1 MSKAAHFAL
10 VTTFTSNVYAGNPAA
25 IVFLDPSLPQDV
37 LGKIASNFN
46 QPVTSIVSSTSDTSD
61 NDKTITRHI
70 RYMVSNGNEL
80 GICGHGTL
88 AAAKVLFAELGP
100 EQENVDTI
108 HFRCFSG
115 ARLVATKRE
124 DGFIEIECPSS
135 GVPVN
140 VSSEEE
146 TRLTSLVN
154 KAFGREVLI
163 KGIRCGGP
171 GAYHQCKYIQVTVYL
186 MVVRC

>member
-10 VTTFTSNVYAGNPAA
+10 VTAFTSNVYAGNPAA

-61 NDKTITRHI
+61 NDKTITRRI

-88 AAAKVLFAELGP
+88 AAAKVLFAQLGP
-100 EQENVDTI
+100 GQENVDTI

-115 ARLVATKRE
+115 TRLVAMKRE
-124 DGFIEIECPSS
+124 DGFIEIEFPSA
-135 GVPVN
+135 VPVN

-163 KGIRCGGP
+163 KGIRRGGP
-171 GAYHQCKYIQVTVYL
+171 GAYHQCKYIQVYL
-186 MVVRC
+186 MVVKC